1 MLWTIPVEKR
11 TEESVKLKEQIS
23 QAKIKLK
30 EAQQN
35 SILKKQ
41 YVLHD
46 QHQGSQNV
54 FSVRFRI
61 TLWTPKVSFLISY
74 G

>member
-46 QHQGSQNV
+46 QHQPGHQGS
-54 FSVRFRI
+54 
-61 TLWTPKVSFLISY
+61 
-74 G
+74 